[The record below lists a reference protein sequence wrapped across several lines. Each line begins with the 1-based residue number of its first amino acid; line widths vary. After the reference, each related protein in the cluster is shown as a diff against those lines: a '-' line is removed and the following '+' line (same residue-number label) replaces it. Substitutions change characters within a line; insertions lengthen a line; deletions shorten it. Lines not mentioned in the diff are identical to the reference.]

1 MNTEVPSNVLVETQR
16 LWYYIEDYKQKGPI
30 PEHLIRNM
38 FEEKVLG
45 PETLIWSKPM
55 TDWAPASQVEIFSEA
70 LCHCSPPSPYAT
82 TPVSEESV
90 IRKAPDTVPQV
101 RPWVRF
107 WARFCD
113 IYLFVFTFGVVC
125 GIVCPSVLEL
135 PDAFVGISIMLMW
148 VFVEAGFLSA
158 WGTTPGKWLLKTK
171 VKDLRGGNLSFSN
184 ALSRSFL
191 VLFKGLGLGIPIV
204 GLITLCVAHSNLK
217 KQGWTSWDREN
228 GSVVVHARIS
238 EIRTVVA
245 TLLILGF
252 IILIA
257 MTSFYSATAAASV

>member
-1 MNTEVPSNVLVETQR
+1 MNTEVQSNMLVETER
-16 LWYYIEDYKQKGPI
+16 SWYYIEDYKQKGPV
-30 PEHLIRNM
+30 PENLIKRM
-38 FEEKVLG
+38 FAEKILG
-45 PETLIWSKPM
+45 PQTPIWS
-55 TDWAPASQVEIFSEA
+55 WAPASDIETFWDDLSHSIPPAPAATAPMSE
-70 LCHCSPPSPYAT
+70 SPTIASQTA
-82 TPVSEESV
+82 
-90 IRKAPDTVPQV
+90 TVPQI

-107 WARFCD
+107 WARFFD
-113 IYLFVFTFGVVC
+113 IYLFAFAFGITC
-125 GIVCPSVLEL
+125 GILCPSILEL

-191 VLFKGLGLGIPIV
+191 VLFKGLGFGIPII

-228 GSVVVHARIS
+228 GSKVVHARIS

-257 MTSFYSATAAASV
+257 MTFVSSATATASV